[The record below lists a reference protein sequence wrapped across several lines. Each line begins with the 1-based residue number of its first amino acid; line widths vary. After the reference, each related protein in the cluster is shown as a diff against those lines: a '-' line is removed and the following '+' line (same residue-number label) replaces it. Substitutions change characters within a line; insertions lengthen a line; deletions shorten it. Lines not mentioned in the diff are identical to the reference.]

1 MSFIRRYSRAP
12 KNQRKSLVAE
22 EKKKFETNKNPE
34 ATIWTKIREAV
45 NVKSLATDF
54 VCIYIEN
61 FVRTIVHRAAE
72 YYGKK
77 HGNKTSDKHFP
88 KDDLA
93 MDLDSVDPIPM
104 DISDGESSDEEV
116 PNIELERKLTFTE
129 NGRIISIE
137 VTKDDVNRAKIFKIL
152 ADLGEDFTIEELI
165 KITEIEF
172 GIYQT
177 SKKSFNDFI
186 KMVSE

>member
-1 MSFIRRYSRAP
+1 
-12 KNQRKSLVAE
+12 V
-22 EKKKFETNKNPE
+22 KKKFESKKNPE

-45 NVKSLATDF
+45 NVKSLATDS

-77 HGNKTSDKHFP
+77 HGNKQEEKTSDKHFP

-93 MDLDSVDPIPM
+93 MDLDSVYPIPM
-104 DISDGESSDEEV
+104 DISDGESSDEKV

-152 ADLGEDFTIEELI
+152 ADLAHLEL
-165 KITEIEF
+165 
-172 GIYQT
+172 
-177 SKKSFNDFI
+177 N
-186 KMVSE
+186 